1 MPLIVVGS
9 NQKQSSPDQKRRAHC
24 AHTHTIHTV
33 FANIWRIY
41 EQRQMHDMSV

>member
-24 AHTHTIHTV
+24 AHTHIYTHTQCL
-33 FANIWRIY
+33 RIY
-41 EQRQMHDMSV
+41 EQRQMHDMSA